1 MLFIEFV
8 GTFQYADICVDRGRE
23 VVLVMAG
30 ARRIRKELDSYSK
43 DPLPGV
49 TLSADLRY
57 PGNLYRLLGAIL
69 GPANTPYE
77 DSLFFVSIELPQDY
91 PFKPPKVIFLT
102 PIYHP
107 NINKRGQNCLDIFD
121 YQWSPA
127 LTISKVLY
135 CLQSLLED
143 PNPDDP
149 LEADIAQLYKRNLAE
164 FTRMARGKAQLQAW

>member
-1 MLFIEFV
+1 MPSQII
-8 GTFQYADICVDRGRE
+8 Q
-23 VVLVMAG
+23 
-30 ARRIRKELDSYSK
+30 
-43 DPLPGV
+43 
-49 TLSADLRY
+49 
-57 PGNLYRLLGAIL
+57 
-69 GPANTPYE
+69 
-77 DSLFFVSIELPQDY
+77 
-91 PFKPPKVIFLT
+91 
-102 PIYHP
+102 
-107 NINKRGQNCLDIFD
+107 KRGQNCLDIFD